1 MKKLVRDLKVGDKI
15 ELLNGIGIIE
25 SIMVCRENKNFYTL
39 NYHNTWSINCL
50 GTDEVYLVE

>member
-1 MKKLVRDLKVGDKI
+1 MAKEIKVGDKI

-39 NYHNTWSINCL
+39 NYHNTWSTNCL